1 MVEHTA
7 SYSLAWLIKQLSMNQ
22 STKIEDIPN
31 IPINVI
37 SCKACQH
44 QSSSGCSW
52 TQISWIVPHPS
63 RHPPCSLLC
72 PTYHK
77 HEIIVIKPPQLQP
90 QSTHHRAQGTK
101 GDEKPYDEQS
111 FARYGTAKVPSTSL
125 HIIWY
130 SEGACHGIYDTD
142 LSQMRLG
149 FPVAPC
155 HRLQR

>member
-77 HEIIVIKPPQLQP
+77 HEILHIEPPQLQP
-90 QSTHHRAQGTK
+90 QSTQTGHRAQKATK
-101 GDEKPYDEQS
+101 SLRMSNPLPDMVQRRFQVPVFTS
-111 FARYGTAKVPSTSL
+111 YGTAKVHVT
-125 HIIWY
+125 
-130 SEGACHGIYDTD
+130 
-142 LSQMRLG
+142 G
-149 FPVAPC
+149 FTTLISHKCA
-155 HRLQR
+155 